1 MKMVLH
7 VVKTYL
13 WFILIVQLIVMMLM
27 FAYVLHTI
35 EIDIPFV
42 SYLFHGRNFAS
53 NLMILTQS
61 ITHTL
66 LIMVLFH
73 KLNTW
78 NKEED
83 LIFHLNRVSMNAF
96 IAAFIYGIV
105 YFFASRLLLGY
116 YGITFEF
123 LAYIAFAVMGWTI
136 SNHINPKVLEK
147 ESIVKE
153 WFIDF
158 VTTED

>member
-1 MKMVLH
+1 MKTIINFTKVI
-7 VVKTYL
+7 L
-13 WFILIVQLIVMMLM
+13 WWMLIVQIICVLLML
-27 FAYVLHTI
+27 ASALHTI
-35 EIDIPFV
+35 EISIPFLT
-42 SYLFHGRNFAS
+42 YIFHERNIA
-53 NLMILTQS
+53 NHLMVLTQS

-66 LIMVLFH
+66 LIMFLFH

-78 NKEED
+78 NKEVN
-83 LIFHLNRVSMNAF
+83 LNVHLNRVSMSSF
-96 IAAFIYGIV
+96 IVAFIYGIV

-123 LAYIAFAVMGWTI
+123 LVYIAFAVMGWTI
-136 SNHINPKVLEK
+136 LNHINPNVFEK

-158 VTTED
+158 VTTEE